1 MLSSTQ
7 VSWVTSKNRARASVH
22 SLASTYALKSIKSP
36 HSKLHSV
43 RYNSLKSTVVLQIT
57 KFENHS
63 KSLILQLLKWSLEF
77 WLFLAL
83 KFIHL
88 TQYKENNYFWRKFKW
103 DNFGDFCTLWSSLKV
118 STLQLGFHT
127 LKFFQANDMNQSCC
141 VITVKTSR
149 NTNFAS
155 KILGY
160 HKVLKEMRRSWREE
174 LSGNWIS
181 FNTFLFTNFFVP
193 CHLAFSEWIEQLHFF
208 DFKVFCLHSVWK
220 SQKMSLFCKLKN

>member
-1 MLSSTQ
+1 M
-7 VSWVTSKNRARASVH
+7 
-22 SLASTYALKSIKSP
+22 
-36 HSKLHSV
+36 
-43 RYNSLKSTVVLQIT
+43 
-57 KFENHS
+57 
-63 KSLILQLLKWSLEF
+63 
-77 WLFLAL
+77 
-83 KFIHL
+83 
-88 TQYKENNYFWRKFKW
+88 RKFKW

-181 FNTFLFTNFFVP
+181 FNTFLFTIFLSLV
-193 CHLAFSEWIEQLHFF
+193 ILHFQNELNNCIF
-208 DFKVFCLHSVWK
+208 SISKYFVCT
-220 SQKMSLFCKLKN
+220 LFENHEKCRIFENSKNR